1 MNEEFFIEILQNH
14 FTSEEAWR
22 QLEIAIDWK
31 DMPNSSDTNI
41 TAENYILNRRIKA
54 MKSKKRIYSK
64 AQDADLTR
72 SELFINWQLSQLEF
86 NFRVLA
92 LATDSCNPLLERLKF
107 LCITDTNHDE
117 FFEVRV
123 AGLKQKIALGSVQR
137 DFDNTALADIIKGI
151 DVRSHQL
158 VSEQF
163 RVFNEVLVPE
173 LANEGIRLLH
183 RADWTAKQREW
194 LHAHVENV
202 LPILSPF
209 GLDPAHPFPRVL
221 NKGLNFIVALKGKD
235 AFGRVGGMAVVQA
248 PRSLPRIIKLP
259 QAETESGPND
269 FVFLSSI
276 IHEFIGDL
284 FPHMEVTGCHQFR
297 VTRNSELYLD
307 EEEIA
312 DLRRA
317 LEGELLSRRYGDAV
331 RLEVA
336 DKCPTDMISF
346 LLGKFALTEND
357 LFQVD
362 GPVNLH
368 RLMAVYDLVDRPDL
382 KYRTFVPKFPKK
394 IARKSNMFDLIRIKD
409 ILLHHPFESFT
420 PVIDFVTQAASDP
433 DVLAIKQ
440 TLYRTGPDSAIVD
453 ALVAAARAGKEV
465 TVVIELK
472 ARFDE
477 EANIAM
483 SNRLEDAGAHIT
495 YGVVG
500 YKTHAKMILM
510 VRQEAGGIK
519 NYVHLGTGNYH
530 ARTSRLYT
538 DYSFFTCDSGITGD
552 VHRLFLQ
559 LTSLGKVGKLKKLF
573 DAPFSLHEAMLSKIE
588 RETLNASSGHPARI
602 LAKLNHLTEPGI
614 IQALYRASKAGVQVQ
629 LIVRSTCSLRP
640 GIPGISDNIE
650 VRSVV
655 GRFLEHTRVVYFHNN
670 GSPEVFCSSADWMV
684 RNFFRRVETCFPI
697 EQPELR
703 QRIIEDLD
711 YYLRDNC
718 QAWTLKSDGTYQ
730 KLEPGASEPF
740 SAQVALLEKYSRVA
754 EG

>member
-1 MNEEFFIEILQNH
+1 
-14 FTSEEAWR
+14 
-22 QLEIAIDWK
+22 
-31 DMPNSSDTNI
+31 
-41 TAENYILNRRIKA
+41 
-54 MKSKKRIYSK
+54 MKPKRTLRSKSQEPALARP
-64 AQDADLTR
+64 
-72 SELFINWQLSQLEF
+72 ELFINWQLSQLEF

-92 LATDSCNPLLERLKF
+92 QATDPGNPLLERLKF

-123 AGLKQKIALGSVQR
+123 AGLKQKIVSGSVQTGP
-137 DFDNTALADIIKGI
+137 DNIAPTDVIKGI
-151 DVRSHQL
+151 AVRSHEL
-158 VSEQF
+158 VAEQF
-163 RVFNEVLVPE
+163 RVFKEILVPA
-173 LANEGIRLLH
+173 LAQEGIRFLH
-183 RADWTAKQREW
+183 RPEWTPTQREW
-194 LHAHVENV
+194 LHAHIKNV

-209 GLDPAHPFPRVL
+209 GLDPAHPFPRIL

-235 AFGRVGGMAVVQA
+235 AFGRSGGMAVVQA
-248 PRSLPRIIKLP
+248 PRSLPRIIRLP
-259 QAETESGPND
+259 QKETGSGPYD
-269 FVFLSSI
+269 FAFLSSV

-284 FPHMEVTGCHQFR
+284 FPHMEVVGCHQFR

-317 LEGELLSRRYGDAV
+317 LEGELLARRYGDAV
-331 RLEVA
+331 RLEVS
-336 DKCPTDMISF
+336 DKCSADMISF
-346 LLGKFALTEND
+346 LLEKFALKEDD

-382 KYRTFVPKFPKK
+382 KYQTFTPKIPRK
-394 IARKSNMFDLIRIKD
+394 ITRKSSMFEQIRAKD
-409 ILLHHPFESFT
+409 ILLYHPFESFL
-420 PVIDFVTQAASDP
+420 PVIDFLAQAARDP

-477 EANIAM
+477 EANIAL

-500 YKTHAKMILM
+500 YKTHAKMIL
-510 VRQEAGGIK
+510 VSRQEEGTIR

-538 DYSFFTCDSGITGD
+538 DYSFFTCDRDITED
-552 VHRLFLQ
+552 VHHLFLQ

-573 DAPFSLHEAMLSKIE
+573 DAPFSLHDGLLSKID
-588 RETLNASSGHPARI
+588 RETQHAANGHPARI
-602 LAKLNHLTEPGI
+602 IIKLNHLTEPVI
-614 IQALYRASKAGVQVQ
+614 IQALYQASKAGVRIH
-629 LIVRSTCSLRP
+629 LIVRSTCSLKP
-640 GIPGISDNIE
+640 GLPGISDNIE
-650 VRSVV
+650 VRSII
-655 GRFLEHTRVVYFHNN
+655 GRFLEHTRVIYFHN
-670 GSPEVFCSSADWMV
+670 GGKPEVYCSSSDWMV

-697 EQPELR
+697 ERPELK
-703 QRIIEDLD
+703 QRLIDDLE
-711 YYLRDNC
+711 YYLKDNC
-718 QAWTLKSDGTYQ
+718 QAWSLQSDGTY
-730 KLEPGASEPF
+730 KKVEPGEATPF
-740 SAQVALLEKYSRVA
+740 SAQAALLEKYSRIA
-754 EG
+754 GEA